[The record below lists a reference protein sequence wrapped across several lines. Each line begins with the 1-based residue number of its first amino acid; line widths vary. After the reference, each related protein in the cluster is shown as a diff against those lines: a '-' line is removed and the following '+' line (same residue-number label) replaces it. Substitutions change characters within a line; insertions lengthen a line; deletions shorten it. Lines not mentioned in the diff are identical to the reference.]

1 MPLGRSVTTTGS
13 STGSGGSAE
22 FSEVSEEGFGAPEL
36 DGVGGWEGFGVP
48 EGAVVF
54 DTEGGGVSGV
64 VMLGVEETVG
74 SERAVASGG
83 VSDSGG
89 GADSGGVVGF

>member
-36 DGVGGWEGFGVP
+36 DGLGSWEGFGVS
-48 EGAVVF
+48 EGAVALDVVG
-54 DTEGGGVSGV
+54 DGVSGAV
-64 VMLGVEETVG
+64 ALGVEEAAELEGDVVSDG
-74 SERAVASGG
+74 VA
-83 VSDSGG
+83 DSGG
-89 GADSGGVVGF
+89 NADSGGVVEF